1 MPNLTGKQNLVL
13 ERPLFHTDNA
23 VNFVKNKSNS
33 IALSATKKKMKN
45 PDKENKVNE
54 KNLIVNYILNEGS
67 GTTIAD
73 SGSLGINLTTPS

>member
-45 PDKENKVNE
+45 PDKENSK
-54 KNLIVNYILNEGS
+54 IY
-67 GTTIAD
+67 
-73 SGSLGINLTTPS
+73 